1 MFYAIISRDVKNSLE
16 KRLSVRAEH
25 IARLK
30 TLEDEGRLL
39 IAGLTLILIVKTR
52 VLQVLVVV

>member
-30 TLEDEGRLL
+30 ALEDK
-39 IAGLTLILIVKTR
+39 VDF
-52 VLQVLVVV
+52 